1 MTTDRPAYQE
11 RIVTDPAVLGG
22 KPIIRGTRISVQLV
36 LEQLADNPD
45 TDELFA
51 AYPDLTLEDVKAALA
66 YAGDV
71 VDGAE
76 VTPAPRRRA
85 PAGAPLPRP

>member
-1 MTTDRPAYQE
+1 MTAERPTYQDH
-11 RIVTDPAVLGG
+11 IVTDPEILGG

-45 TDELFA
+45 TAELFN
-51 AYPDLTLEDVKAALA
+51 AYPDLTLADVKAALT
-66 YAGDV
+66 YAGDL

-76 VTPAPRRRA
+76 VTPAPRRRT
-85 PAGAPLPRP
+85 PAGAPLPGA